1 MNLHGLIENFL
12 LGAADILYRHL
23 PQPIPETSKFDR
35 AKLIS
40 HRGDH
45 DNRHIL
51 ENTIPAFEAAVAGG
65 VWGIEFDVRWTKDL
79 EPVVIHDRDTR
90 RVFGSSQHVQNIALR
105 ELRRTHPL
113 IPHLEE
119 VVDRFGGDVHLM
131 VELKDES
138 YPGPDIQ
145 QRCLENIFRRL
156 VPQKDFHFI
165 SLAPRLFDHTRF
177 IPNQALLPIAQTNIK
192 AMSELALS
200 KRLGGLLG
208 HYMLLTDTIME
219 KHKKRQQITG
229 TGFINSRNCLF
240 RELNRGV
247 AMIFS
252 NRASSMQSIVNI
264 GCRRRDR
271 HDTRK
276 M

>member
-12 LGAADILYRHL
+12 LGAADMLYRRL
-23 PQPIPETSKFDR
+23 PQPMPASSKFDR
-35 AKLIS
+35 CMLIS

-45 DNRHIL
+45 DNRNTL

-79 EPVVIHDRDTR
+79 EPVVIHDKDTR
-90 RVFGSSQHVQNIALR
+90 RVFGSSQYVQSLTLK
-105 ELRRTHPL
+105 ELKRTHPL

-119 VVDRFGGDVHLM
+119 VVDRFGGYVHLM
-131 VELKDES
+131 VELKHES
-138 YPGPDIQ
+138 YPDPDIQ
-145 QRCLENIFRRL
+145 QRCLEHIFSRL

-165 SLAPRLFDHTRF
+165 SLTPRLFDHIRF
-177 IPNQALLPIAQTNIK
+177 TPNQALLPIAQTNIK
-192 AMSELALS
+192 AMSELTIS
-200 KRLGGLLG
+200 KKLGGLLG
-208 HYMLLTDTIME
+208 HYMLLTDAIME
-219 KHKKRQQITG
+219 KHRKRQQITG

-247 AMIFS
+247 TMIFS
-252 NRASSMQSIVNI
+252 NRASAMQSIVNI

-271 HDTRK
+271 HNC
-276 M
+276 

>member
-1 MNLHGLIENFL
+1 MLW
-12 LGAADILYRHL
+12 AADMLYQCL
-23 PQPIPETSKFDR
+23 PQPMPESSQFDR
-35 AKLIS
+35 CKLIS

-90 RVFGSSQHVQNIALR
+90 RVFGSRQHIQRITLR

-119 VVDRFGGDVHLM
+119 VVDKFGSYVHLM
-131 VELKDES
+131 VELKNES
-138 YPGPDIQ
+138 YPAPDIQ
-145 QRCLENIFRRL
+145 QRCLEHIFSRL
-156 VPQKDFHFI
+156 VPQKDYHFI
-165 SLAPRLFDHTRF
+165 SLSPRLFDHTRF
-177 IPNQALLPIAQTNIK
+177 APNQALLPIAQTNIK
-192 AMSELALS
+192 VMSELAIS
-200 KRLGGLLG
+200 KKLGGLLG
-208 HYMLLTDTIME
+208 HYMLLTDAIME
-219 KHKKRQQITG
+219 KHRKRRQITG
-229 TGFINSRNCLF
+229 TGFINSRNSLY

-264 GCRRRDR
+264 GCQRRDR
-271 HDTRK
+271 HNPHQ

>member
-12 LGAADILYRHL
+12 LWAADMFYRRL
-23 PQPIPETSKFDR
+23 PQPMPESSKFDR
-35 AKLIS
+35 CKLIS

-51 ENTIPAFEAAVAGG
+51 ENTIPAFESAVAGG

-79 EPVVIHDRDTR
+79 EPVVIHDKDTR
-90 RVFGSSQHVQNIALR
+90 RVFGSSQIVQSITLR

-113 IPHLEE
+113 IPRLEE

-131 VELKDES
+131 VELKNES
-138 YPGPDIQ
+138 YPEPDIQ
-145 QRCLENIFRRL
+145 QRYLEHIFSRL

-177 IPNQALLPIAQTNIK
+177 APNQALLPIAQTNVK
-192 AMSELALS
+192 AMSELALT

-208 HYMLLTDTIME
+208 HYMLLTEAIME
-219 KHKKRQQITG
+219 KHRKRQQITG
-229 TGFINSRNCLF
+229 TGFVNSRNCLF

-247 AMIFS
+247 TMIFS
-252 NRASSMQSIVNI
+252 NRASAMQSIVNI
-264 GCRRRDR
+264 GYRRRDR
-271 HDTRK
+271 HNR
-276 M
+276 

>member
-1 MNLHGLIENFL
+1 MNLRGLIENL
-12 LGAADILYRHL
+12 LLEAADLLYRRL
-23 PQPIPETSKFDR
+23 PQPMPDFSKFDR
-35 AKLIS
+35 CKLIS

-45 DNRHIL
+45 DNHHIL

-65 VWGIEFDVRWTKDL
+65 VWGVEFDVRWTKDL

-90 RVFGSSQHVQNIALR
+90 RVFGSSQYVQNVTLR

-119 VVDRFGGDVHLM
+119 VVDRFSGYVHLM
-131 VELKDES
+131 VELKDER

-145 QRCLENIFRRL
+145 QRCLENIFSRL

-165 SLAPRLFDHTRF
+165 SLVPRLFDHTRF
-177 IPNQALLPIAQTNIK
+177 MPKQALLPIAQTNIR
-192 AMSELALS
+192 AMSELAFS

-208 HYMLLTDTIME
+208 HYLLLTNTIME
-219 KHKKRQQITG
+219 KHRKRQQITG
-229 TGFINSRNCLF
+229 TGFINSRYCLF

-252 NRASSMQSIVNI
+252 NRASAMQSIVNS
-264 GCRRRDR
+264 CVF
-271 HDTRK
+271 K
-276 M
+276 A